1 MYMAPWRCGLIFSRS
16 PPVATLPPLSMTGL
30 HRRYTPGPPTSTCR
44 ALVEERERGPK
55 SVHARRLLG
64 DARVDGHA
72 DLPGQCA
79 QCAFGMADAEG
90 AADDTQAAR
99 LLFVPEDDRRYFMRS

>member
-1 MYMAPWRCGLIFSRS
+1 
-16 PPVATLPPLSMTGL
+16 MTGL

-55 SVHARRLLG
+55 SVHARRLLETLG
-64 DARVDGHA
+64 WMDT
-72 DLPGQCA
+72 LTYPGSVPSVPS
-79 QCAFGMADAEG
+79 GWLDAEG

-99 LLFVPEDDRRYFMRS
+99 LLFVLEDDRRYFMRS